1 MSVIVRHKGRKRDMG
16 RWLGIRE
23 CYLDETRSSFHFLY
37 TTFMADIN
45 VGHQHSTFSLWVFA
59 SVHICTLRYYHY
71 FLPSK
76 VEILILS
83 IKLRI
88 TLFKIVFTEQ
98 CLNQDIWRVKKGQP
112 RVRNFSHDSPDFIR
126 IKKNW
131 GYLSQQH
138 VNSWKLTQRLTHI
151 DDVFISIQVNS

>member
-16 RWLGIRE
+16 RWFHRVDFSISTRFPKNFQAQNSKSGYLPIFSRHPPDIRLIRE
-23 CYLDETRSSFHFLY
+23 CYLDENRSSFHFLY

-45 VGHQHSTFSLWVFA
+45 VGHQHSIFSLWVFA
-59 SVHICTLRYYHY
+59 SVHICTLKYYHN

-88 TLFKIVFTEQ
+88 TLFKIVSEF
-98 CLNQDIWRVKKGQP
+98 
-112 RVRNFSHDSPDFIR
+112 
-126 IKKNW
+126 
-131 GYLSQQH
+131 GYLACKERLAQSP
-138 VNSWKLTQRLTHI
+138 KL
-151 DDVFISIQVNS
+151 